1 MRFDLI
7 DRLFNLPT
15 LMVEANDR
23 LDGIELGRKPGGDQ
37 PHRQTQLAGTGIAS
51 RWYSI
56 TRAVITF
63 PHRLLL
69 FW

>member
-7 DRLFNLPT
+7 DRLFDLPAFV
-15 LMVEANDR
+15 VEANER
-23 LDGIELGRKPGGDQ
+23 LDGRELGRKPRGDQ
-37 PHRQTQLAGTGIAS
+37 PDRCTELAGVGIAS